1 MPSPVGRPA
10 VPLDLSSMKEPVSS
24 GGTQATE
31 PTLSPA
37 HPPVSPLR
45 PLKYPEA
52 PVGSKT
58 SLSAHLVKTNLSG
71 KASSPERKYA
81 SGVFQGPTRAPG
93 AGFDEEKM
101 YAIFSS
107 CADAVALEKQAAK
120 MGFSYVGDT
129 ASQSKAHT
137 LFIAKAIKINAGLS
151 PEEAAL
157 SFAYELANASQHD
170 GGKLG
175 PLQRLQNSAKTGE
188 EYAKSVLRWESKSV
202 LKRSQVAVAIGR
214 EALVVDPKYNQIA
227 KDEHLTEAE
236 KVDAILAE
244 IIANGKVNRGQD
256 SAFDHYIKQYE
267 AVHK

>member
-1 MPSPVGRPA
+1 MPSPVGRSA
-10 VPLDLSSMKEPVSS
+10 VPVDLSSIKEPVSS
-24 GGTQATE
+24 DGTQALE

-37 HPPVSPLR
+37 HPPASPSR

-58 SLSAHLVKTNLSG
+58 SLSANLAKMSLSG
-71 KASSPERKYA
+71 EAASPGKKYA
-81 SGVFQGPTRAPG
+81 SGVFQGPTRAPD

-107 CADAVALEKQAAK
+107 CADAAALEKQTAK
-120 MGFSYVGDT
+120 MGFRYVGDT
-129 ASQSKAHT
+129 GSQSKANT
-137 LFIAKAIKINAGLS
+137 LFMAKTIKINAGLS
-151 PEEAAL
+151 AEQAAL

-214 EALVVDPKYNQIA
+214 EALVVNPKYNQIA
-227 KDEHLTEAE
+227 KDEHLTESE
-236 KVDAILAE
+236 KVDAILGE
-244 IIANGKVNRGQD
+244 MIANGKVNRGQD
-256 SAFDHYIKQYE
+256 SAFDHYIRQYE